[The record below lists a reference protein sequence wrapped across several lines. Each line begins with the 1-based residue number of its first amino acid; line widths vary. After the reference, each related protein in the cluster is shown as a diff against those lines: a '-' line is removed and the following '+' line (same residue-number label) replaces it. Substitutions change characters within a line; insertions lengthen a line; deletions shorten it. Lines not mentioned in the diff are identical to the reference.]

1 MEYPNK
7 LAESIHR
14 IILDLDH
21 DLGTC
26 VDQGIRQ
33 RLVNAIYALRDLEQS
48 ITTKNVDGSAYN
60 EVQQILTSL

>member
-7 LAESIHR
+7 LAENIHR
-14 IILDLDH
+14 VILDLDH

-33 RLVNAIYALRDLEQS
+33 RLVNAIYALRDLEHL
-48 ITTKNVDGSAYN
+48 ITFKKIDNLAPAKI
-60 EVQQILTSL
+60 QQILTSL